1 MIATKQQ
8 PHKKKTCHLMQWL
21 QTKSKDFNLRGKE
34 FQISDPRVQYLK
46 VLANFFF
53 LSKGTNLF
61 LDWPEMDL
69 SLSQSSLQVGLQRT
83 HRNPVKRE

>member
-1 MIATKQQ
+1 
-8 PHKKKTCHLMQWL
+8 MQWL

-34 FQISDPRVQYLK
+34 FQISDLRVQYLK
-46 VLANFFF
+46 VLSYFFF
-53 LSKGTNLF
+53 FSKGINLF

>member
-1 MIATKQQ
+1 MSSIFKG
-8 PHKKKTCHLMQWL
+8 PLV
-21 QTKSKDFNLRGKE
+21 F
-34 FQISDPRVQYLK
+34 
-46 VLANFFF
+46 FFF

-83 HRNPVKRE
+83 HRNPVKREYCGRKEMGSWHVLAHQPAFLSERSGAG